1 MFLHF
6 LLSYVHRLCLFQV
19 FQVKKDSDLEKLD
32 RFRGLI
38 FIVYTTGFCARLGFG
53 DDIEAAEEKRSRRMG
68 VKRVTG
74 QQPGQLGQDMDM
86 TTTGRRIGPLVRN
99 WGGFE

>member
-1 MFLHF
+1 M
-6 LLSYVHRLCLFQV
+6 
-19 FQVKKDSDLEKLD
+19 KKDSDLEKLD